1 MRPDF
6 ARRPRTRAS
15 PAAALQHDLT
25 ALLELPTS
33 LSLPHGAASH
43 APALAALAAH
53 GGNGVELS
61 TLLLLSCAMLVVV
74 AASAPKTDA
83 EALYAQ
89 SECVLFPLL

>member
-1 MRPDF
+1 
-6 ARRPRTRAS
+6 
-15 PAAALQHDLT
+15 
-25 ALLELPTS
+25 
-33 LSLPHGAASH
+33 
-43 APALAALAAH
+43 
-53 GGNGVELS
+53 VELS